1 MAIAVEFVDDVPSV
15 TQAQKKLTRFPK
27 RTPRAKASFRGGGRG
42 GGGGGKV
49 RGMFPR
55 ETFWIFYLTKIRGYE
70 WGLAFSVICQ

>member
-42 GGGGGKV
+42 GGGGGGE
-49 RGMFPR
+49 R
-55 ETFWIFYLTKIRGYE
+55 
-70 WGLAFSVICQ
+70 